1 MLLARHTASTQ
12 ILAFYLNRKVGEG
25 QKPGEGVSAK
35 DLEEFYEKTLKPK
48 RGEFTEITP
57 GTNFVL
63 PGQHELEAV
72 GTAGQFSTSVPEDL
86 YLQIEL
92 LMQGLYCH
100 PRLFGYQHGSA
111 MSGDALK
118 VMLWMS
124 DQYGDEIRRQEW
136 RQILR
141 PLILWNLWLNGIFT
155 ANPSVQWVPKRPPI
169 QLAEAKA
176 KAGGQ
181 QPAAD
186 GGGDNA

>member
-1 MLLARHTASTQ
+1 
-12 ILAFYLNRKVGEG
+12 
-25 QKPGEGVSAK
+25 
-35 DLEEFYEKTLKPK
+35 
-48 RGEFTEITP
+48 
-57 GTNFVL
+57 
-63 PGQHELEAV
+63 
-72 GTAGQFSTSVPEDL
+72 
-86 YLQIEL
+86 
-92 LMQGLYCH
+92 
-100 PRLFGYQHGSA
+100 
-111 MSGDALK
+111 
-118 VMLWMS
+118 MLWMS